1 MERTIQQFRQT
12 MAAARPWV
20 IVAIILAAGLTM
32 YFATQGVRYSQ
43 AAWNNSAAQAEIDRL
58 EGVEGPLMESARE
71 QEARSTA
78 KQLRLVNLY
87 GLFDYPTTDA
97 LIAVVSSTAGE
108 AGLELTALTVE
119 NVAIEPLGTLQY
131 HVRPMLLTM
140 KGSTA
145 NVQEFL
151 AALYDRVPVVVAS
164 SAKIVNLTK
173 DPSTQLELKFYL
185 SPEPIPEVSEETAG

>member
-1 MERTIQQFRQT
+1 
-12 MAAARPWV
+12 
-20 IVAIILAAGLTM
+20 
-32 YFATQGVRYSQ
+32 
-43 AAWNNSAAQAEIDRL
+43 
-58 EGVEGPLMESARE
+58 
-71 QEARSTA
+71 
-78 KQLRLVNLY
+78 
-87 GLFDYPTTDA
+87 
-97 LIAVVSSTAGE
+97 
-108 AGLELTALTVE
+108 
-119 NVAIEPLGTLQY
+119 
-131 HVRPMLLTM
+131 MLLTM